1 MTRPNGTHM
10 LSRSSFPQKYY
21 PEEHLTP
28 SPRRNP
34 LELISHRGAHQTLPE
49 NSIPAFLRAI
59 ELGADAI
66 ELDVHATSD
75 GVVIVHHDPVVK
87 AEGKARTRIADLSLS
102 ELARFPLA
110 HGVEIPTLQEVLD
123 AVGDR
128 AKVYVEIKAADIEP
142 LVVRCI
148 RESGASCAVHGFD
161 HRAVKIVKMIFPAI
175 RTGVLEVAR
184 HIDPVASLVAAG
196 AEDLWQEV
204 SSIDEDLVARAH
216 SVDARVI
223 AWTADD
229 PDQWRTLNEIG
240 VDGICTD
247 RIAELATWRLQLR

>member
-1 MTRPNGTHM
+1 MM
-10 LSRSSFPQKYY
+10 
-21 PEEHLTP
+21 PEK
-28 SPRRNP
+28 
-34 LELISHRGAHQTLPE
+34 ISHRGAHQTLPE

-75 GVVIVHHDPVVK
+75 GVVIVHHDPIVNAPGEVR
-87 AEGKARTRIADLSLS
+87 ARIADLSAS
-102 ELARFPLA
+102 EISRFPLA
-110 HGVEIPTLQEVLD
+110 HGTEIPTLQAVLD

-128 AKVYVEIKAADIEP
+128 ARVYVEIKATDIEA

-148 RESGASCAVHGFD
+148 RESGASCAVHAFD
-161 HRAVKIVKMIFPAI
+161 HRVVKIVKRIFPAI
-175 RTGVLEVAR
+175 RTGVLEVTR

-196 AEDLWQEV
+196 AQDLWQEV
-204 SSIDEDLVARAH
+204 SFIDEDLVARAH
-216 SVDARVI
+216 SVNARVI

-229 PDQWRTLNEIG
+229 PDQWETLNELG

-247 RIAELATWRLQLR
+247 RIAELATWSL